1 MKKILFF
8 TILILIVS
16 VVVVKASNPIP
27 SYNVPVTDK
36 AYFQEDNSN
45 LSTSGPIDGKRQM
58 NVSNDGSPATN
69 GPTGGSSIVVYI
81 YRLDNSIVLGPFVI
95 SEKQTLT
102 VPIDENLWGVYTEP
116 DFPTLVSVWTNDNL

>member
-16 VVVVKASNPIP
+16 VVVVKAGNPIP
-27 SYNVPVTDK
+27 SYNIPVTDK
-36 AYFQEDNSN
+36 AYFQEDNSSLN
-45 LSTSGPIDGKRQM
+45 INGPYNGKRQI

-69 GPTGGSSIVVYI
+69 GPIGGSPITVYI
-81 YRLDNSIVLGPFVI
+81 YRLDNSIFLGPFVI

-102 VPIDENLWGVYTEP
+102 IAIDENLWGVYAEP
-116 DFPTLVSVWTNDNL
+116 NSPTIISVWTNDNL